1 MCLIY
6 LSFLWQTL
14 FKNLN
19 TLLEINLWS
28 RCWFFRHQ
36 ILKWEFCQTAFSLRF
51 LDCHI
56 NLLKN
61 PLGWGN
67 SWSQGEFQITL
78 LYSLLCSTALGR
90 VNSMHDNFYVFRG
103 KGATHEYYHHGS
115 KQHPSPKSS
124 YSCCCS
130 RNATA
135 ADKRNELS
143 EIISIDEFCG
153 LKSCAILLAVY
164 PPRGRCVRFQMFLS
178 EKNLSMNFMRPK
190 REFLTFDPDEKRNQ
204 YFTLVDSNRA
214 LLSWL

>member
-1 MCLIY
+1 MGFRSTALQK
-6 LSFLWQTL
+6 LLKKWFNRDVNQKFFLTSSYS
-14 FKNLN
+14 KDI
-19 TLLEINLWS
+19 LLEINLWS
-28 RCWFFRHQ
+28 RCWLFRHQ
-36 ILKWEFCQTAFSLRF
+36 NLKWEFCQTAFSLRF
-51 LDCHI
+51 LDSHI

-78 LYSLLCSTALGR
+78 LCSLLCSTALGR

-130 RNATA
+130 SNATA

-164 PPRGRCVRFQMFLS
+164 THHVACVCVSKCFWVKKICHWILRDQK
-178 EKNLSMNFMRPK
+178 ENF
-190 REFLTFDPDEKRNQ
+190 
-204 YFTLVDSNRA
+204 
-214 LLSWL
+214 